1 VIAARLGQLPR
12 ARAAFSRALGRDPG
26 NWYALLEL
34 AMLDDRSGDI
44 RSALRRVAAARE
56 LDPREPSLIV
66 VQRRLES
73 GKPVTQQV
81 LEDLLVPRLRILTA
95 GV

>member
-1 VIAARLGQLPR
+1 
-12 ARAAFSRALGRDPG
+12 
-26 NWYALLEL
+26 
-34 AMLDDRSGDI
+34 
-44 RSALRRVAAARE
+44 
-56 LDPREPSLIV
+56 V